1 MISGKIG
8 GKNSDINRNLCVEV
22 MVVKK
27 KVTIAFVIIGILA
40 ISTMIYFQ
48 HISLRK
54 PIEKQRHSGSVLWS
68 VRKSQRLIPM

>member
-1 MISGKIG
+1 MKNVQKFLDMIK
-8 GKNSDINRNLCVEV
+8 INRNLCVEV

-40 ISTMIYFQ
+40 IS
-48 HISLRK
+48 LRK
-54 PIEKQRHSGSVLWS
+54 PIEKQKQRHSGSVLWS